1 MKPHFSPKHYKVYFQ
16 YSFTSKNLRDKV
28 DVVNGRIIIL
38 NEFVDLDQLVET
50 ERGLV
55 ERNSFDLDGPT
66 QTFGP
71 FQLERLVGFDE
82 NGFVVRQTLSLKPK
96 IDKLNFWNKIITLLP
111 SH

>member
-1 MKPHFSPKHYKVYFQ
+1 
-16 YSFTSKNLRDKV
+16 
-28 DVVNGRIIIL
+28 VNGRIIIL

-96 IDKLNFWNKIITLLP
+96 IDKLNF
-111 SH
+111 